1 MEGEYE
7 EKYKS
12 DRGNF
17 SNACA
22 DDCNPLLMPTMSR
35 MRIIL
40 EWFRQALW
48 PTNLKKVDLLPQNP
62 SLSMHRSSTSFQFAW
77 KCEFIEYQ
85 YKTREEFENNANIN
99 GKLLKDIWNEV
110 SFAAFML

>member
-35 MRIIL
+35 RRIIL

-77 KCEFIEYQ
+77 NVNLLSINIKQEKNLRIMQ
-85 YKTREEFENNANIN
+85 ILMAN
-99 GKLLKDIWNEV
+99 
-110 SFAAFML
+110 F

>member
-12 DRGNF
+12 DRGDF

-35 MRIIL
+35 RRIIL

-48 PTNLKKVDLLPQNP
+48 PTNLKKVDLLSQNP
-62 SLSMHRSSTSFQFAW
+62 MLVLCFVNNSFW
-77 KCEFIEYQ
+77 I
-85 YKTREEFENNANIN
+85 
-99 GKLLKDIWNEV
+99 
-110 SFAAFML
+110 

>member
-1 MEGEYE
+1 MDGEYE

-35 MRIIL
+35 RRIIL

-62 SLSMHRSSTSFQFAW
+62 MLVLCFVNNSFW
-77 KCEFIEYQ
+77 I
-85 YKTREEFENNANIN
+85 
-99 GKLLKDIWNEV
+99 
-110 SFAAFML
+110 